1 MKGTSAEQDSR
12 FSDKQKKTMKSMKF
26 PANFDQKVDTKKINQ
41 DVIRAWVSQKIYTL
55 LKFDD
60 DILVGFVMENMQER
74 VSWLKAVSIQED
86 LQFVN
91 VKGRPMVKRVKCDGN
106 QEIYCQGI
114 SEESMLNESFV
125 KRISKE
131 SIEK

>member
-74 VSWLKAVSIQED
+74 VSWFKAVSFRKTFS
-86 LQFVN
+86 L
-91 VKGRPMVKRVKCDGN
+91 
-106 QEIYCQGI
+106 
-114 SEESMLNESFV
+114 
-125 KRISKE
+125 
-131 SIEK
+131 